1 VLGMRMPELLLILV
15 VVLIIFGAKS
25 LPKLGSSL
33 GEALRGFRRSAEGG
47 DKEAPRLE
55 EARGA
60 AGPLP
65 FAGDALPHADVS
77 RERTPAR

>member
-1 VLGMRMPELLLILV
+1 MLGMRMPELLLILV

-60 AGPLP
+60 ARPLP

>member
-1 VLGMRMPELLLILV
+1 MLGMRMPELLLILL
-15 VVLIIFGAKS
+15 VVLIVFGAKS

-60 AGPLP
+60 AGPVP
-65 FAGDALPHADVS
+65 CAGDALPQAAVTK
-77 RERTPAR
+77 ERTPAR